1 MNTLAFETG
10 VSDHRKL
17 IGAMLRSTFAEGK
30 NKFQKL
36 CDIFKRTQKH
46 ISKITFLKFNSNN

>member
-1 MNTLAFETG
+1 MKAFNFLKSKKTRFMNTLAFETG

-30 NKFQKL
+30 NKFQ
-36 CDIFKRTQKH
+36 Q
-46 ISKITFLKFNSNN
+46 